1 MRNIKQAAGIRQRK
15 IKAVMSWLLSLIVL
29 AVTAYMLA
37 DIVYGLYDIFKN
49 WGEYHKEN
57 GYED

>member
-1 MRNIKQAAGIRQRK
+1 
-15 IKAVMSWLLSLIVL
+15 MSWLLSLIVL

-49 WGEYHKEN
+49 WGELPQGERL
-57 GYED
+57 